1 MIRRSKR
8 RRAALVTGLT
18 ALGALGM
25 AATANADMT
34 GTVMTSAG
42 SSVAENARVVVT
54 DARGATRSTTTN
66 NAGAYTFSTSY
77 LSRLVAPLT
86 VTVSGYDDCRPYSER
101 TVAGSSAPGA
111 DGAQVNLTLDLR
123 TVCAVQYQSTTMPE
137 ATAYTDPTTGTIV
150 ASPGGV
156 ANLQLPLVPGSANS
170 VVVTLPDGTP
180 IGQSGDGDAVTIT
193 APEYNGP
200 IIANWSTA
208 AGESGGHTAATLQAG
223 PRPGSPPALGKYD
236 LAAIIDLSGS
246 MSGNDYENRRLDA
259 THLLIELASPGDR
272 LLGVGFDDDVRPV
285 FPRTTVTTPGSRR
298 NLRATARQNIGNY
311 GGTNY
316 DVGFAQAYAELTA
329 DPLQPAVPK
338 GAIFLTDGGHNSG
351 SYKNTHLK
359 FAHNGT
365 QVSWPVCV
373 VQLGPAFNATD
384 TARLKRIATDTGGR
398 YLKAPNNAQ
407 LESLYFQCRGTSTG
421 ARTLVKKTN
430 TFKVGQKRTYTSRV
444 KKKQAKATFFVS
456 WGDGKYRMRLQQPG
470 RKKAYTRTT
479 GKNVRL
485 VKGRTFQYFQ
495 VTNPKAGKWR
505 LQVTRLKTGEATDK
519 ATTTINVQR
528 KKATKAKAAPK
539 VKKATR

>member
-18 ALGALGM
+18 ALGVLGM
-25 AATANADMT
+25 AATANADVT
-34 GTVMTSAG
+34 GTVTTLGGAT
-42 SSVAENARVVVT
+42 VDDARVVLT
-54 DARGATRSTTTN
+54 DANGRTNSTSTDTG
-66 NAGAYTFSTSY
+66 GAYSFATSRI
-77 LSRLVAPLT
+77 SRMAPPFT
-86 VTVSGYDDCRPYSER
+86 VTASKSDECRTVGTWEER
-101 TVAGSSAPGA
+101 TATSAPGSGA
-111 DGAQVNLTLDLR
+111 DGAQINPTLDLR
-123 TVCAVQYQSTTMPE
+123 TVCAVRYQTSTMPE
-137 ATAYTDPTTGTIV
+137 STSYVDPTIGVIV

-156 ANLQLPLVPGSANS
+156 ANLQLPLVPRSANS
-170 VVVTLPDGTP
+170 IVVALPDGTP
-180 IGQSGDGDAVTIT
+180 IGQGADRSALSIT

-200 IIANWSTA
+200 IVAHWSTA
-208 AGESGGHTAATLQAG
+208 TGASGAHTAATLQAG
-223 PRPGSPPALGKYD
+223 PRPGAPPALGKYD

-285 FPRTTVTTPGSRR
+285 FPRTTITTPASRR
-298 NLRATARQNIGNY
+298 NLRATARQNIGNF

-338 GAIFLTDGGHNSG
+338 GAIFLTDGGHNAG
-351 SYKNTHLK
+351 AYQNTHLK

-365 QVSWPVCV
+365 NVSWPVCV
-373 VQLGPAFNATD
+373 VQLGTSFNPAD
-384 TARLKRIATDTGGR
+384 TVRLRRIASDTGGR
-398 YLKAPNNAQ
+398 FLKAPNNAQ

-421 ARTLVKKTN
+421 AQTLVKKTN
-430 TFKVGQKRTYTSRV
+430 VFKVGQKRTFTSRV

-456 WGDGKYRMRLQQPG
+456 WGDGKYRLQLRQPG

-505 LQVTRLKTGEATDK
+505 LQVTRLKTGEMTDK

-528 KKATKAKAAPK
+528 KKGK
-539 VKKATR
+539 R

>member
-1 MIRRSKR
+1 MIRRSRR

-25 AATANADMT
+25 AATANADIT
-34 GTVMTSAG
+34 GTATTPGGA
-42 SSVAENARVVVT
+42 SVANARVQVT
-54 DARGATRSTTTN
+54 DAAGTTRT
-66 NAGAYTFSTSY
+66 AYTNTAGVYTFTTSS
-77 LSRLVAPLT
+77 LRRLVAPFNMAA
-86 VTVSGYDDCRPYSER
+86 SASDDCRPYDER
-101 TVAGSSAPGA
+101 TVTSAAAAAA
-111 DGAQVNLTLDLR
+111 DGAQVNLSLDLR
-123 TVCAVQYQSTTMPE
+123 AMCGVAYRTSTMPE
-137 ATAYTDPTTGTIV
+137 ATAYIDPTTATIV

-156 ANLQLPLVPGSANS
+156 ANLRLPLVPSSANS
-170 VVVTLPDGTP
+170 IVVALSDGTP
-180 IGQSGDGDAVTIT
+180 IGQGSDRNALSIT
-193 APEYNGP
+193 APAYNGP
-200 IIANWSTA
+200 LVAHWSTA
-208 AGESGGHTAATLQAG
+208 AGESGAHTVGTLQAA
-223 PRPGSPPALGKYD
+223 PRPGAPPALGKYD

-259 THLLIELASPGDR
+259 AHLLIELASPGDR
-272 LLGVGFDDDVRPV
+272 LLGVGFDDEVRPV
-285 FPRTTVTTPGSRR
+285 FPRTTITTPASRKS
-298 NLRATARQNIGNY
+298 LRATARKNIGNF

-316 DVGFAQAYAELTA
+316 DIGFAQAYAELTA
-329 DPLQPAVPK
+329 APLNPAVPK
-338 GAIFLTDGGHNSG
+338 GAIFLTDGGHNAG
-351 SYKNTHLK
+351 AYQNTHLR

-365 QVSWPVCV
+365 QASWPVCV
-373 VQLGPAFNATD
+373 VQLGTSFNPDD
-384 TARLKRIATDTGGR
+384 TARLRRIASDTGGR

-421 ARTLVKKTN
+421 AQTLVKKTN
-430 TFKVGQKRTYTSRV
+430 VFKVGQKRTFTSRV

-456 WGDGKYRMRLQQPG
+456 WGDGKYRLQLRQPG

-528 KKATKAKAAPK
+528 KKG
-539 VKKATR
+539 RR